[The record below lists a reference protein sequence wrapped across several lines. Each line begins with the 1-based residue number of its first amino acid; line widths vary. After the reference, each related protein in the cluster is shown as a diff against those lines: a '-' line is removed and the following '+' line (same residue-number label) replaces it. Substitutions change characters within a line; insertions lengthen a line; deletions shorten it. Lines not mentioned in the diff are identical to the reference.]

1 MKLVY
6 NFLVKKIL
14 LLSLLIFA
22 STLSVS
28 SQADDSAIKIF
39 FVDPVNKQRIATG
52 NESESIKALKNLID
66 NSTQSIDFAIY
77 GISNQEIFDALK
89 SAKQRGV
96 KVRGVVDFN
105 NNQENPYSLTYKLI
119 EEFPNTKTDYK
130 KVEDFKI
137 KSSDYVQQVKYYFN
151 KKVVNASFVN
161 KGIKDYND
169 KIMHNK
175 YFIVDNKYVW
185 TGSMNVSNSCSTYNA
200 NSSILI
206 NSPEL
211 ARLYKEDFEL
221 MYLNSKFHKDKDYRP
236 TPQTVSLKNSKVT
249 AFLLPEDNTAYEQ
262 ISEYINKAEKYIYVP
277 MFFFTHTKYPQDLIN
292 AYNRGVDVRVII
304 DATSVRTGYSKHQI
318 MRMAGIPVKV
328 ENWGGKMHMKSLI
341 IDDKYLLIG
350 SMNFTAGAHYQND
363 ENCLLIEDS
372 NTTIQARKNFEY
384 MWDSIPNKWLKSE
397 PKPEGKDSKY
407 SCSDGIDNDHDDL
420 IDEFDPDCRAIRL
433 FKKEYTFSQVGP
445 FEP

>member
-14 LLSLLIFA
+14 LLLLLIFA

-28 SQADDSAIKIF
+28 SQADDFAIKIF

-52 NESESIKALKNLID
+52 SESESIKALKNLID

-89 SAKQRGV
+89 SAKQRGI

-200 NSSILI
+200 NSSVLI
-206 NSPEL
+206 NSP
-211 ARLYKEDFEL
+211 
-221 MYLNSKFHKDKDYRP
+221 
-236 TPQTVSLKNSKVT
+236 
-249 AFLLPEDNTAYEQ
+249 
-262 ISEYINKAEKYIYVP
+262 
-277 MFFFTHTKYPQDLIN
+277 
-292 AYNRGVDVRVII
+292 
-304 DATSVRTGYSKHQI
+304 
-318 MRMAGIPVKV
+318 
-328 ENWGGKMHMKSLI
+328 
-341 IDDKYLLIG
+341 
-350 SMNFTAGAHYQND
+350 
-363 ENCLLIEDS
+363 
-372 NTTIQARKNFEY
+372 
-384 MWDSIPNKWLKSE
+384 
-397 PKPEGKDSKY
+397 
-407 SCSDGIDNDHDDL
+407 
-420 IDEFDPDCRAIRL
+420 
-433 FKKEYTFSQVGP
+433 
-445 FEP
+445 